1 MRSILQR
8 SFIIKRSLFIICFF
22 VPIFSLSAADALTFY
37 VDSTVKKA
45 RQTGSEESPFSSVA
59 QAVDAGYK
67 AKRGKGG
74 VQISSKP
81 VSIILCSDVYIDE
94 ALLITFPLKI
104 SGIENPTI
112 RFGDNAGFVAA
123 RTTLEIN
130 GCTLTR
136 SEYFTEPRTV
146 PILYSSRSTIKLNGV
161 SLTVKEGGDAVI
173 LRGGQFTCTDTV
185 MTSEQNAQAVLVRAQ
200 QSTITVSDSTFFAAG
215 LAALCFDLKN
225 TRAAFTKTTCTVLP
239 QYTGTIAELKNSRI
253 KLQEMQCSYSSPV
266 FELGD
271 AAFAADATSKL
282 EGEDAL
288 SLFGFSEVL
297 IEK

>member
-1 MRSILQR
+1 M
-8 SFIIKRSLFIICFF
+8 FIICFF
-22 VPIFSLSAADALTFY
+22 VSVFSLSAADALTFY
-37 VDSTVKKA
+37 VDSTVKNTH
-45 RQTGSEESPFSSVA
+45 QTGTEESPFSSVA

-67 AKRGKGG
+67 AKRGKGT
-74 VQISSKP
+74 VQTSSKP
-81 VSIILCSDVYIDE
+81 VSIIVRSNVYIDE

-104 SGIENPTI
+104 SGVDNPTI

-123 RTTLEIN
+123 RTTLEIS

-136 SEYFTEPRTV
+136 TEYFTEPRTV

-173 LRGGQFTCTDTV
+173 LRGGQLTCTDTA

-200 QSTITVSDSTFFAAG
+200 QSTITVSGSTFSAAG

-225 TRAAFTKTTCTVLP
+225 TRAVFTKTTCAVQP

-253 KLQEMQCSYSSPV
+253 KLQEMQCSYSSPI

-288 SLFGFSEVL
+288 SLSGFAEVL